1 MSKAVKVMSK
11 RAVVAAV
18 QLTGVSDLEFESSLS
33 ELRELAKTLGFEV
46 VGTFTQKRTNFD
58 STAYLGT
65 GKRDEMRRFVQ
76 GENASDPTEE
86 EGVTARTAKGGSK
99 QQDKKVARHGIV
111 AAREAAKALA
121 ESDTRR
127 AAFVLVDH
135 EISPS
140 QARNLENEIG
150 CDVLDRTMVIL
161 EIFHRHARSNAAR
174 AQVEIARLR
183 YLAPRL
189 REAAKLAGPQG
200 RQRSGVGG
208 RGAGEGAGEADRA
221 KIRDRIAELKQEIT
235 ALDLERQV
243 QRARRQETQGLAR
256 VVLIGYTNAGKSTL
270 MRALTGSEVLV
281 ANKLFATLD
290 TTVRALVPDGVP
302 RVLVSDTVGFI
313 KILPHDLVASFKST
327 LEEAAEASLLLHV
340 IDASDP
346 GFERQIAVTEKV
358 IAEIEAGDVPRLRVF
373 NKIDR
378 VGDAKAQI
386 ELAKALRSRYPK
398 CIVMSAVDPNAVLK
412 LQKTIR
418 SFFSRRLVKAELFLP
433 WSAQHLRGEL
443 FANCVVLEERA
454 DAEGAF
460 FRVRG
465 ERADIDGLREK
476 IRIA

>member
-1 MSKAVKVMSK
+1 M
-11 RAVVAAV
+11 
-18 QLTGVSDLEFESSLS
+18 
-33 ELRELAKTLGFEV
+33 

-313 KILPHDLVASFKST
+313 KNLPHDLVASFKST

-386 ELAKALRSRYPK
+386 ELAKALRAHYPK